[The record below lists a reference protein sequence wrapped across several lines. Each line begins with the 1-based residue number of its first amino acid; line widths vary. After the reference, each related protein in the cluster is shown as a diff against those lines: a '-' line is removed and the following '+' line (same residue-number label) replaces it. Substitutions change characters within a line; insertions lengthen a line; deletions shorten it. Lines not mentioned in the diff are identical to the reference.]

1 MAKTGTLTSRM
12 EMRVDDSFIATVTEL
27 ANLTQQSKA
36 EVLRDALNLYYK
48 AVKEYEENGK
58 GIVFQ
63 VIEQSQGS
71 SKTTAEKTGKPLC
84 TA

>member
-48 AVKEYEENGK
+48 AVKEYENGK

-63 VIEQSQGS
+63 DRR
-71 SKTTAEKTGKPLC
+71 
-84 TA
+84 